1 MTSESAQT
9 GLNEAQSRWIR
20 RMRLRHFEVLLTIA
34 RQGSLTGAAQA
45 LGITQPAVSQWL
57 ADIESALGD
66 KLFDRGQRLR
76 PRPVAAPVLAYA
88 ERALNDARR
97 AMAEVNVVRAGG
109 RGLVRVGAMQVAAA
123 SLLPQVVLR
132 LREVA
137 PGVDLTL
144 VEDIATG
151 LWGRFE
157 RNELDVLITRLDART
172 VRSGYP
178 HRSLFA
184 DRHRVV
190 CGPHHPLAQ
199 RKRVTW
205 RDAARYPWLLPMRDT
220 PLHEALS
227 ATFAAAGLPLPE
239 SLVTSVAPTANVAL
253 CRATDALGLQSSAVA
268 ALSAEQRTLAILPLT
283 LTHDMGDVAL
293 VWREADP
300 PPALQAVLDT
310 VGLCLAKITQELKPS
325 LGDVP
330 AAGRHPTRPWPA
342 PSLAAWP

>member
-1 MTSESAQT
+1 LNTNIYYWQHKQKLMEDERVPA
-9 GLNEAQSRWIR
+9 GLSEAQSRWIR

-66 KLFDRGQRLR
+66 KLFERGQRLR
-76 PRPVAAPVLAYA
+76 ARPVAAPVLAHA

-109 RGLVRVGAMQVAAA
+109 RGLVRIGAMQVAAA
-123 SLLPQVVLR
+123 SLLPTMVLR

-157 RNELDVLITRLDART
+157 RNELDVLMTRLDARIA
-172 VRSGYP
+172 RSGYP
-178 HRSLFA
+178 YRALFT

-220 PLHEALS
+220 PLREALV
-227 ATFAAAGLPLPE
+227 ATFAAAGLALPTP
-239 SLVTSVAPTANVAL
+239 LVTSVAPTANVAL
-253 CRATDALGLQSSAVA
+253 WRATDALGLQSSAVA
-268 ALSAEQRTLAILPLT
+268 ALSVAQRTLAILPLT

-300 PPALQAVLDT
+300 PPALQAVID
-310 VGLCLAKITQELKPS
+310 
-325 LGDVP
+325 
-330 AAGRHPTRPWPA
+330 AASAH
-342 PSLAAWP
+342 